1 MENALVVFVV
11 SSAWVKIL
19 IGLEDFFLDCWTL
32 ILWNAEIATCM
43 ALTVFGIL
51 THSDMVEK
59 GRDLGQRT
67 LAILGYTQ
75 I

>member
-1 MENALVVFVV
+1 
-11 SSAWVKIL
+11 
-19 IGLEDFFLDCWTL
+19 
-32 ILWNAEIATCM
+32 M

-51 THSDMVEK
+51 MHSDMVEI

-67 LAILGYTQ
+67 LAILDYTQ